1 MTADQFLMAL
11 SKHWRGG
18 IALVLIGILG
28 ALGFAATRPVLYES
42 RSTVYVSA
50 DEAGSRGGVIQSSH
64 YVDTAVQSLAKIGA
78 TPAVL
83 NPVIAALGLRT
94 TADQLAGRVSVDVG
108 TNTVVLT
115 VRALAA
121 TPAESVRL
129 ANSVRTSLSH
139 QQSVLATRVADG
151 SGLVVPAL
159 TVHLISAPRLPS
171 APASPNLHLIL
182 ATGALLGLLLGLL
195 YVVARQLVRPRVTS
209 VAELRG
215 VRGADSVPFLGAVP
229 ATVPTADRPSVP
241 TADPPSDTDE
251 RDAYRT
257 VALHL
262 GVPGAGPGTLVVAGA
277 GRGDGTSAVARG
289 IARAAAER
297 SERVLLVDADLRR
310 PVADQTVS
318 IHADIGLAEV
328 LQGTSSLEDAMRRRS
343 AFTVLA
349 AGGPAADPGAL
360 LGSDAARRL
369 IAQLAARFDLV
380 VIDAPAVLAGPDALA
395 LAVAADG
402 AVLVVHGGTTR
413 AAEVTGSVES
423 AQLAGVTPAGIVLER
438 PPRRRRHRRAR
449 PSTARSASAPAASD
463 EHPAPALAAAAPAET
478 APVSTP

>member
-1 MTADQFLMAL
+1 MTADQFLLAL
-11 SKHWRGG
+11 SKYWRGG
-18 IALVLIGILG
+18 MALVLVGLLG

-83 NPVIAALGLRT
+83 NPVITALGLRA
-94 TADQLAGRVSVDVG
+94 TAAQLAQRVSVDVG

-115 VRALAA
+115 VRALAG
-121 TPAESVRL
+121 TPADSVRL
-129 ANSVRTSLSH
+129 ANAVRTSLSR
-139 QQSVLATRVADG
+139 QQAVLSTRVIDG

-159 TVHLISAPRLPS
+159 TVHLITAPRLPS

-182 ATGALLGLLLGLL
+182 ATGALIGLLLGLL
-195 YVVARQLVRPRVTS
+195 YAIARQLVGTRVTS

-215 VRGADSVPFLGAVP
+215 VACADSVPFLGAVP
-229 ATVPTADRPSVP
+229 PTDPTADID
-241 TADPPSDTDE
+241 A

-262 GVPGAGPGTLVVAGA
+262 GVPGAGPRTLVVAGTGHDDSVTA
-277 GRGDGTSAVARG
+277 AARG
-289 IARAAAER
+289 IAQAGAER

-310 PVADQTVS
+310 PVAEQPGL
-318 IHADIGLAEV
+318 GLAEV
-328 LQGTSSLEDAMRRRS
+328 LQGTSSLQDAVQQGS

-349 AGGPAADPGAL
+349 AGTPPADPGAL

-369 IAQLAARFDLV
+369 IAQLAERFDLV
-380 VIDAPAVLAGPDALA
+380 VIQAPAVLAGPDAVALA
-395 LAVAADG
+395 LAADG
-402 AVLVVHGGTTR
+402 AVLVAHGGATR
-413 AAEVTGSVES
+413 AADVTRSVES
-423 AQLAGVTPAGIVLER
+423 AHLAGVTLTGIVFER
-438 PPRRRRHRRAR
+438 PRPRRALRRTR
-449 PSTARSASAPAASD
+449 PSTVRSGSAAAAPTASD
-463 EHPAPALAAAAPAET
+463 DHPAPAFAAAAPADT
-478 APVSTP
+478 APVTTP